1 MDRRAADGKPVF
13 EGQGELPWLY
23 ADAFP
28 VSERLRFSGL
38 LYH

>member
-28 VSERLRFSGL
+28 GE
-38 LYH
+38 